1 MRRYETMVI
10 VDPDV
15 TEQERTE
22 LFDRF
27 GELIAGQSGYLVE
40 NDEWGTRKLA
50 YPIKKKPRGFYLR
63 IDYCGSGNLVTELER
78 NLRIEDRILK
88 YMTVLLEENP
98 DIEALKEAAAR
109 KEAEKTAAAQE
120 EAERKEAESA
130 AKASAPEAAETPLP
144 EAPEAPLPEAA
155 KPSAPAESES
165 EAPAEAPSPEP
176 AAESSESVA
185 EPEADSDTAEEK
197 PASTSESEVKE
208 GA

>member
-15 TEQERTE
+15 AELERTE

-40 NDEWGTRKLA
+40 NDEWGSRKLA
-50 YPIKKKPRGFYLR
+50 YPIRKKPRGFYLR

-98 DIEALKEAAAR
+98 DVEALKEAAAR

-120 EAERKEAESA
+120 EAERKEAENA
-130 AKASAPEAAETPLP
+130 AKSSAPEAAEAP
-144 EAPEAPLPEAA
+144 APEAAEAPAPEAA

-165 EAPAEAPSPEP
+165 EAPGEASSPET
-176 AAESSESVA
+176 AAGSSEPAV
-185 EPEADSDTAEEK
+185 EPDADADTAEEK

>member
-1 MRRYETMVI
+1 MVI

-109 KEAEKTAAAQE
+109 KEAEETAAAQE

-130 AKASAPEAAETPLP
+130 AKASAPEAAEPPLP

-155 KPSAPAESES
+155 KPSAPGESEP
-165 EAPAEAPSPEP
+165 EAPAEASSPEP